1 MTIGCGLDGKM
12 TLKLKETGMK
22 RLMGAVVVA
31 AAGMGAMG
39 WAWAQAPA
47 MGSPQGYPSKPIKF
61 IVPFTAGS
69 ATDIVARTVGE
80 AMGKSLGQT
89 IVIENKPGAGGTI
102 AAAQVARSDPDGYTV
117 LVHSSGHALNPA
129 LYPNPGYDTLKDLSG
144 ITTLAA
150 IPNVL
155 VVNPAKGWKTQADLV
170 AAVKAK
176 PAQYNY
182 ATAGVGS
189 GTHLNAE
196 IFRLQT
202 GIDALHVPYKGTPDA
217 MTNVIGG
224 SNDWFF
230 APLASALPLIRD
242 GRLQALS
249 VSTKARA
256 STLPQVPTSIEAG
269 LPGSDYTLWV
279 GMIVPSATP
288 AAVVKK
294 LHEEALKA
302 LASADIKER
311 MAKLGA
317 EPFSMSPD
325 AFNAYIKTEMESA
338 ARIAKAA
345 NLKAQ

>member
-1 MTIGCGLDGKM
+1 
-12 TLKLKETGMK
+12 MK
-22 RLMGAVVVA
+22 RLSIA
-31 AAGMGAMG
+31 AAALLL
-39 WAWAQAPA
+39 A
-47 MGSPQGYPSKPIKF
+47 GSVLAQGYPAKPIKF
-61 IVPFTAGS
+61 VVPFSAGS

-80 AMGKSLGQT
+80 AMGKSMGQA
-89 IVIENKPGAGGTI
+89 ILVDNKLGAGGTI
-102 AAAQVARSDPDGYTV
+102 ATAQVAKSEPDGYTV
-117 LVHSSGHALNPA
+117 LIHSSGHALNPS
-129 LYPNPGYDTLKDLSG
+129 LYPNLGYDTLKDLTG
-144 ITTLAA
+144 VTTLAA

-155 VVNPAKGWKTQADLV
+155 VVNPNKGWKTQAELI

-176 PAQYNY
+176 PGTFNY
-182 ATAGVGS
+182 ASAGIGS

-196 IFRLQT
+196 IFRLQA

-224 SNDWFF
+224 ANDWFF

-249 VSTKARA
+249 VSTKTRA

-269 LPGSDYTLWV
+269 LPDSDYTLWV
-279 GMIVPSATP
+279 GMIVPSGTP

-294 LHEEALKA
+294 LHDEALKA
-302 LASADIKER
+302 LATPELKER

-317 EPFSMSPD
+317 DPFTMSPD
-325 AFNAYIKTEMESA
+325 AFNAYIKSEMDVA
-338 ARIAKAA
+338 ARIVKAA

>member
-1 MTIGCGLDGKM
+1 
-12 TLKLKETGMK
+12 MK
-22 RLMGAVVVA
+22 RLSIA
-31 AAGMGAMG
+31 AAALLL
-39 WAWAQAPA
+39 A
-47 MGSPQGYPSKPIKF
+47 GSVLAQGYPAKPIKF
-61 IVPFTAGS
+61 VVPFSAGS

-80 AMGKSLGQT
+80 AMGKSMGQA
-89 IVIENKPGAGGTI
+89 ILVDNKLGAGGTI
-102 AAAQVARSDPDGYTV
+102 ATAQVAKSEPDGYTV
-117 LVHSSGHALNPA
+117 LIHSSGHTLNPS
-129 LYPNPGYDTLKDLSG
+129 LYPNLGYDTLKDLTG
-144 ITTLAA
+144 VTTLAA

-155 VVNPAKGWKTQADLV
+155 VVNPNKGWKTQAELI

-176 PAQYNY
+176 PGTFNY
-182 ATAGVGS
+182 ASAGIGS

-196 IFRLQT
+196 IFRLQA

-224 SNDWFF
+224 ANDWFF

-249 VSTKARA
+249 VSTKTRA

-269 LPGSDYTLWV
+269 LPDSDYTLWV
-279 GMIVPSATP
+279 GMIVPSGTP

-294 LHEEALKA
+294 LHDEALKA
-302 LASADIKER
+302 LATPELKER

-317 EPFSMSPD
+317 DPFTMSPD
-325 AFNAYIKTEMESA
+325 AFNAYIKSEMDVA
-338 ARIAKAA
+338 ARIVKAA